1 MYEDMYKD
9 YSNEEFPYNY
19 PFSFRLKNKKYL
31 EPYPPIS
38 AWWYYGETVNLEL
51 DLSDTEESFEGK
63 QISVNIYNFRK
74 EIVDG
79 KVFVPND
86 INENILIYSIDQKT
100 SNDVFTEGIYYLEL
114 SLNELDEEENIIST
128 KVLIDNNDYLLRVV

>member
-38 AWWYYGETVNLEL
+38 AWWYYGETVNIEL
-51 DLSDTEESFEGK
+51 DLT
-63 QISVNIYNFRK
+63 
-74 EIVDG
+74 
-79 KVFVPND
+79 D
-86 INENILIYSIDQKT
+86 I
-100 SNDVFTEGIYYLEL
+100 DVFKDVE
-114 SLNELDEEENIIST
+114 DISIF
-128 KVLIDNNDYLLRVV
+128 LQDNDGVKLQEWQ